1 MNENQTRDLEFHQNL
16 GKLFYAV
23 AFTDKNMVKD
33 EFSSLITCFDDLS
46 FHHVFPKTD
55 FKFQVISTFN
65 ALYPEHVDAK
75 NCFNEFIDY
84 VRRMASSFQSL

>member
-1 MNENQTRDLEFHQNL
+1 
-16 GKLFYAV
+16 
-23 AFTDKNMVKD
+23 
-33 EFSSLITCFDDLS
+33 
-46 FHHVFPKTD
+46 HHVFPKTD